1 MLFTP
6 TDLRILAR
14 LNEGLTQAEIGT
26 QLHLE
31 QASISRLLHSA
42 ERRSGLQLLRQDGRR
57 LRLTSVGRELAE
69 AGERALRQ
77 LRGLDRFAASLQAGR
92 AGRVHVIASSTPGTY
107 LLPGIVARFMQS
119 NPGVDVELT
128 VEPMA
133 GLWEQFLSGAYD
145 FAVTPRIAYESDVI
159 VTELCDDPIVLF
171 VAAGTV
177 LAERLSLGPADFA
190 DQMLVGKFS
199 DSYWEQITR
208 ELGRRGYQFARR
220 IDLRSSEAVKET
232 VIAGLGVGL
241 LFASSVRNE
250 LAEGTLVR
258 LPVADPLLQQRH
270 CIVRHIDTD
279 LTPLAGEFAAYVRE
293 ALSPLA
299 AG

>member
-31 QASISRLLHSA
+31 QASISRLLHAA

-57 LRLTSVGRELAE
+57 LRLTSAGRELAE

-92 AGRVHVIASSTPGTY
+92 AGRVNVIASSTPGTY

-119 NPGVDVELT
+119 HPGVNVELT

-133 GLWEQFLSGAYD
+133 DLWEQFLSGAYD

-177 LAERLSLGPADFA
+177 LAERLSLGHADFA

-270 CIVRHIDTD
+270 CIVHHVDTD
-279 LTPLAGEFAAYVRE
+279 LTPLAGEFAAYVRD
-293 ALSPLA
+293 ALSPLTPV
-299 AG
+299 

>member
-1 MLFTP
+1 M
-6 TDLRILAR
+6 
-14 LNEGLTQAEIGT
+14 N
-26 QLHLE
+26 
-31 QASISRLLHSA
+31 
-42 ERRSGLQLLRQDGRR
+42 
-57 LRLTSVGRELAE
+57 
-69 AGERALRQ
+69 
-77 LRGLDRFAASLQAGR
+77 
-92 AGRVHVIASSTPGTY
+92 VIASSTPGTY

-119 NPGVDVELT
+119 HPGVNVELT

-133 GLWEQFLSGAYD
+133 DLWEQFLSGAYD

-177 LAERLSLGPADFA
+177 LAERLSLGHADFA

-270 CIVRHIDTD
+270 CIVHHVDTD
-279 LTPLAGEFAAYVRE
+279 LTPLAGEFAAYVRD
-293 ALSPLA
+293 ALSPLTPV
-299 AG
+299 